1 MDADL
6 VEGLSPENLGI
17 VRRSNRELFEHFW
30 SMGGTKIIVLNPLFP
45 GIIVPGHLRSGTFI
59 LMYDACPVVPIPDL
73 RLTDLGI
80 EATLSFDRSPHETF
94 VPWEAIDGMG
104 PTQEPAAAPRL
115 RSRLQLV

>member
-6 VEGLSPENLGI
+6 VAGLSPENLGI
-17 VRRSNRELFEHFW
+17 VRRSNRELFERFW
-30 SMGGTKIIVLNPLFP
+30 SEGGTKIIVLNPLFP
-45 GIIVPGHLRSGTFI
+45 GLVVPGHLRSGTFV

-80 EATLSFDRSPHETF
+80 EATLSFDRTPRETF

-104 PTQEPAAAPRL
+104 PTQAPTAAPRT
-115 RSRLQLV
+115 RPGLQLV